1 MSLVVIDYE
10 IVGGSDSPQ
19 GRTRA
24 ALDLRFSD
32 AERAFRDEVRL
43 WFETH
48 LARPWSA
55 ELGDPSNT
63 EDQLVAIRRSFQRS
77 LCDAGYL
84 GLDWPRQFGGQDRSI
99 VDRVIFQEEFVR
111 ADAPPL
117 PNFIGI
123 QIFGPALI
131 HHGSDAQRERFIPP
145 MLRAD
150 EIWCQGFSEPSAGSD
165 LAALRCAAVPDGDDY
180 RITGQKVWTTMGPWA
195 DWTFLL
201 ARTDPEDRYGGITFF
216 LLPLDQPGIEV
227 RPLRQ
232 LTGDAEFGEM
242 FLDGALARRE
252 HIVGRIGEGWKIANT
267 VLAYERGVYEIEGP
281 ARNDRFLADLVRG
294 LRESGALAYDDVRQ
308 RLARLFAENEAIRAA
323 GLRMLAA
330 LSNGETPGEEASIQ
344 KLNWSE
350 YARRQAEVAFD
361 LLGDQAHLRR
371 RGSGASV
378 GVDWVYEH
386 LFSLSGPIA
395 GGSSEIQR
403 NIIAKRALGLPT
415 R

>member
-1 MSLVVIDYE
+1 
-10 IVGGSDSPQ
+10 
-19 GRTRA
+19 
-24 ALDLRFSD
+24 LDLRFTA
-32 AERAFRDEVRL
+32 AERAFRDELRS
-43 WFETH
+43 WFPAN

-55 ELGDPSNT
+55 ELRDPAND
-63 EDQLVAIRRSFQRS
+63 EDRLVEIRRRFQRK

-84 GLDWPRQFGGQDRSI
+84 GLDWPREFGGQGRSI

-117 PNFIGI
+117 PNFIGV
-123 QIFGPALI
+123 QMLAPALI
-131 HHGSDAQRERFIPP
+131 HHGSEAQRERFIPP
-145 MLRAD
+145 MLRAE
-150 EIWCQGFSEPSAGSD
+150 EIWCQGFSEPGAGSD
-165 LAALRCAAVPDGDDY
+165 LAALQCSATPDGDDY

-201 ARTDPEDRYGGITFF
+201 ARTDAGDRYGGITFF
-216 LLPLDQPGIEV
+216 LLPLDQPGVAV

-232 LTGDAEFGEM
+232 LTGDAEFGEV
-242 FLDGALARRE
+242 FFDGALARRE
-252 HIVGRIGEGWKIANT
+252 HIVGRPGEGWKIANT

-281 ARNDRFLADLVRG
+281 ARNDRLLADLAAG
-294 LRESGALAYDDVRQ
+294 LIESGAIARSDVRQ
-308 RLARLFAENEAIRAA
+308 RLGRLFVENEVIRAGSLRILA
-323 GLRMLAA
+323 GL
-330 LSNGETPGEEASIQ
+330 SQGESPGEEASIQ

-350 YARRQAEVAFD
+350 YARRQGEAAFD
-361 LLGDQAHLRR
+361 LLGPQAHLATRAA
-371 RGSGASV
+371 GARAA
-378 GVDWVYEH
+378 VDWGYEH